1 MPHAQNGEWL
11 GQAIGNDHWQQFTS
25 LVKRR
30 PWQLGAQLF
39 STSYVTYMF
48 LVAVHTHCCSQPEGS
63 PLSVLQKGR
72 NNNVLPNGG
81 GRLWA
86 MKDTT
91 GAGIWCVVPSTRDAS
106 ESTASKQQC

>member
-1 MPHAQNGEWL
+1 
-11 GQAIGNDHWQQFTS
+11 
-25 LVKRR
+25 
-30 PWQLGAQLF
+30 
-39 STSYVTYMF
+39 
-48 LVAVHTHCCSQPEGS
+48 
-63 PLSVLQKGR
+63 VLQKGR